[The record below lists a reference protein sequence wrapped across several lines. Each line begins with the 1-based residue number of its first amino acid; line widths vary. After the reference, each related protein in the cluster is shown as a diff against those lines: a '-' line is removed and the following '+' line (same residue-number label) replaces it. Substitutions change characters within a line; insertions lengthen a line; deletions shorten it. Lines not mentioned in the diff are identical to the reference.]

1 MALSSEAI
9 ERCLELLTS
18 EVRSHPGLSSEFEG
32 SIRTYFRGAAP
43 AGGGPLDVLLA
54 GRRHLEWFLVEHH
67 SAAYPGLIVDHVG
80 DAYAARVQSISDSDD
95 DTEELV
101 EALHGSLEA
110 LRKSHTGIFEVEE
123 VRPGAGAWLRDV
135 TGFGSFALAS
145 VGLSE
150 TLAGGEL
157 LVGRLYPAGEGV
169 HVASPAAAIVRGAQ
183 VVSALQRDLE
193 RIRDAA
199 TAKVLR
205 VSQGELEAMFFGAGG
220 SEVRAG
226 ASDPSL
232 AHPATASEDP
242 IGDALHLLRGAG
254 FGAERARRTVR
265 LLAQEPRDPSKLIH
279 GHSDVL
285 ARLLEEIAFDTDL
298 DLDASR
304 RALMGAWEVVSAP
317 TAAAAAGPR
326 PASTGSVANGAPADE
341 EEAARLAAIE
351 AFAAARAR
359 GGDPA
364 ALVEGL
370 QRDLGLDPADA
381 ADPEI
386 PAPDFPGVVGAMIE
400 EMRWE
405 MGATR
410 PDFDVESLAP
420 LSLFATFA
428 KPIGVFEELRGR
440 DLFQFAT
447 FWLQEK
453 RALRSDS
460 QAVALVGALRS
471 FCEWALDAHEVD
483 LGSEFMDA
491 LEGLETS
498 LPRTRRLNEA
508 ILAPASDA
516 ETGELYEILALDS
529 AAAADF
535 ESSEDRVRTLGGE
548 AMTVILP
555 DYLRPEL
562 RLGDRI
568 RATVSLTAHAE
579 VLCCYPPESRA
590 LAAR

>member
-18 EVRSHPGLSSEFEG
+18 EVRSHPGLSSEFEA
-32 SIRTYFRGAAP
+32 SIRTFFRGAAP

-54 GRRHLEWFLVEHH
+54 GRRHLEWFLVEQH
-67 SAAYPGLIVDHVG
+67 SAGFPGLIVDHVG
-80 DAYAARVQSISDSDD
+80 DAYASRVQSIADSDD
-95 DTEELV
+95 NTEELV

-150 TLAGGEL
+150 TLRGGEL

-169 HVASPAAAIVRGAQ
+169 HVASPAAAIVRGPQ

-199 TAKVLR
+199 TSKVLR

-226 ASDPSL
+226 APDPGH
-232 AHPATASEDP
+232 AQAAPSEDP

-304 RALMGAWEVVSAP
+304 RALMSAWEAVSAP
-317 TAAAAAGPR
+317 AETAQSAGAAAHREASDSEGPE
-326 PASTGSVANGAPADE
+326 DE
-341 EEAARLAAIE
+341 VEAARLAAIE
-351 AFAAARAR
+351 SFAAARAR

-364 ALVEGL
+364 ALVEDL
-370 QRDLGLDPADA
+370 ERDLGLDPADA
-381 ADPEI
+381 VDPDL
-386 PAPDFPGVVGAMIE
+386 PAPDFPGVVGAMID

-405 MGATR
+405 LGATQSG
-410 PDFDVESLAP
+410 FDVESLAP

-453 RALRSDS
+453 RALRSDD
-460 QAVALVGALRS
+460 QAVALVGALRA

-491 LEGLETS
+491 LEGLEDS
-498 LPRTRRLNEA
+498 LPRTRRLNAA
-508 ILAPASDA
+508 IVAPASDS
-516 ETGELYEILALDS
+516 ETGELYEIQAIS
-529 AAAADF
+529 PTAAADF
-535 ESSEDRVRTLGGE
+535 ESSEDRVRSLGGE
-548 AMTVILP
+548 SLTVILP
-555 DYLRPEL
+555 DPLRVDLRP
-562 RLGDRI
+562 GDRI
-568 RATVSLTAHAE
+568 RATISLTAHAE
-579 VLCCYPPESRA
+579 VLCCYPPESSA